1 MTDVREVASA
11 PKKQDRSGPIGQGD
25 FIWYELMTSDPE
37 SAKTFYDAVVGW
49 NIGEAVAE
57 YNGYRMI
64 GRSDG
69 GMAGGVLPITDEM
82 REHGARPGWL
92 GYVNVANVDDKV
104 AAIEA
109 AGGRALMPPT
119 DIPNV
124 GRIAMVADPQ
134 GAPFYV
140 MKPAPPADKPEARS
154 DVFSPT
160 EVQRCAWNE
169 LVTTDL
175 EAARRFYPEQ
185 FGWELGDVMPM
196 GPMGDYQFIH
206 QDGQM
211 IGAMFAPPDRQPAW
225 RFCFRVDNL
234 DRSIDAIRSGGGE
247 LLFGPTEVPG
257 GGMIVQATDPQG
269 AFFMLIEGG
278 QQ

>member
-1 MTDVREVASA
+1 MTDVRDDVAPA
-11 PKKQDRSGPIGQGD
+11 PKQEQQSGGNPQGD
-25 FIWYELMTSDPE
+25 FIWYELMTSD
-37 SAKTFYDAVVGW
+37 ADGARTFYDAVVGW
-49 NIGEAVAE
+49 NIGESVPE

-69 GMAGGVLPITDEM
+69 GMAGGVLPISDEM

-92 GYVNVANVDDKV
+92 GYIHVTDVDQKV

-109 AGGRALMPPT
+109 AGGRALMAPT

-124 GRIAMVADPQ
+124 GRIALVADPQ

-140 MKPAPPADKPEARS
+140 MKPIPPTDKPQARS

-175 EAARRFYPEQ
+175 AAARRFYPQQ

-225 RFCFRVDNL
+225 RFCFRVENL
-234 DRSIDAIRSGGGE
+234 DRSIEAVRAGGGE
-247 LLFGPTEVPG
+247 ILFGPTEVPG
-257 GGMIVQATDPQG
+257 GGMIIQATDPQG
-269 AFFMLIEGG
+269 AFFMLIEG
-278 QQ
+278 